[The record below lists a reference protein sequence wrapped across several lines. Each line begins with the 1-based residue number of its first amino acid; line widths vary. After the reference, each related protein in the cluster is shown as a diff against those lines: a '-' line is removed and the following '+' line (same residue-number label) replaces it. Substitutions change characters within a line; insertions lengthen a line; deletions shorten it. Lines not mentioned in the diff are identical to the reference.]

1 MSPRQRKPRD
11 YAGQNRRA
19 NERAR
24 ALGYR
29 GKDDM
34 YKRRREG
41 NPTPADI
48 KAGGADW
55 ARLPGERIWLRV
67 PFNDAKRQQRGEQL
81 IAKLLPTLPP
91 GTDVA
96 IVVQFDD
103 GSYRNLGTEPAETLA
118 GGLALFVAGALTTYG
133 PGAGFG
139 GTGAPKD
146 DTPLTGMK
154 VAALENQLEDEADS
168 SLFDLVTEV
177 QLTFEP
183 AAAPRPGFRPGGI
196 DDF

>member
-29 GKDDM
+29 GKDDA

-55 ARLPGERIWLRV
+55 ARLPGDRIWLRV

-91 GTDVA
+91 GTEVA

-103 GSYRNLGTEPAETLA
+103 GSYRNLGTEPAEALA
-118 GGLALFVAGALTTYG
+118 GA
-133 PGAGFG
+133 
-139 GTGAPKD
+139 D
-146 DTPLTGMK
+146 
-154 VAALENQLEDEADS
+154 AALMGRPGRITRS
-168 SLFDLVTEV
+168 RC
-177 QLTFEP
+177 
-183 AAAPRPGFRPGGI
+183 AAPARWRRRSWWRT
-196 DDF
+196 

>member
-29 GKDDM
+29 GKDDA
-34 YKRRREG
+34 YKRRRDG
-41 NPTPADI
+41 NPTAADI
-48 KAGGADW
+48 DAGGADW
-55 ARLPGERIWLRV
+55 ARLPGDQIWLRV
-67 PFNDAKRQQRGEQL
+67 PFTDDKRRQRGEQL

-91 GTDVA
+91 GT
-96 IVVQFDD
+96 IVKIQVQFDD
-103 GSYRNLGTEPAETLA
+103 GAYRQLTPADATDLS
-118 GGLALFVAGALTTYG
+118 GGLALFIAGELTTYG

-139 GTGAPKD
+139 GTGAAKD
-146 DTPLTGMK
+146 DTPETAAR
-154 VAALENQLEDEADS
+154 VAALADSLEDDADS

-177 QLTFEP
+177 QLTFMP
-183 AAAPRPGFRPGGI
+183 AAAQLPGFRPGGI